1 MQLDTAFAAALSRCD
16 DDRRLRV
23 LVRANEVDRFRAI
36 ELQCDRNGLT
46 DRKLHENLSRRD
58 RKAALAVG
66 IVASPNREDDLLSL
80 VGMDLPRREAVR
92 NDEHLNLPWGAE
104 RQDPA
109 RLRGRRWAL
118 VVLVPRRHPAATSVR
133 LLCSGKRG
141 SREGDCDGEQAR
153 GGF

>member
-92 NDEHLNLPWGAE
+92 NDEQEAVGA
-104 RQDPA
+104 
-109 RLRGRRWAL
+109 
-118 VVLVPRRHPAATSVR
+118 
-133 LLCSGKRG
+133 RG
-141 SREGDCDGEQAR
+141 SRAAAASRRHLREIAVLGQAR
-153 GGF
+153 EP

>member
-80 VGMDLPRREAVR
+80 VGMDLPRRSRTKRRAPQPAVGCRAPGSRAAPREAEV
-92 NDEHLNLPWGAE
+92 
-104 RQDPA
+104 
-109 RLRGRRWAL
+109 L
-118 VVLVPRRHPAATSVR
+118 VVSY
-133 LLCSGKRG
+133 
-141 SREGDCDGEQAR
+141 
-153 GGF
+153 